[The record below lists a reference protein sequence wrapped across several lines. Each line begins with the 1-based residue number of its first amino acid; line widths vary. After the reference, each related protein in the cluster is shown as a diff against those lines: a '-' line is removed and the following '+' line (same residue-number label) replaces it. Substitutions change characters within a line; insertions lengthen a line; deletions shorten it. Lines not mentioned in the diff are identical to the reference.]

1 MPQNRLLPTDP
12 AGQDEVLDL
21 YHSFA
26 GEFFETKVNKYFY
39 AQLLTS
45 RKFAGPVFKQRIPFL
60 EKLIC
65 TIGYPFI
72 KRGLQKEFN
81 LSQNTPED
89 WLFEIKKMFTKVDG
103 ILSDKRRYL
112 TGDQFTLADL
122 GFAAI
127 AAPMILPEEF
137 GGVLP
142 AINQIPD
149 DYRKAVYDL
158 RATVA
163 GQFVLRIYQEE
174 RPVMLPQSEIPKEPN
189 FFKKGMTRIFIAL
202 GKNKYK
208 LFYFLQKNFPVLKI
222 PFIKLAVVSRN
233 DLLVE
238 MMNRD
243 EDFTVEEINS
253 KKMADQKGAFFLG
266 MDRNNPQFDRERNF
280 VRKATKKDDLDI
292 IRNFIRTSSAEI
304 IRNAQPYGKLD
315 VANSYCK
322 VILVRLV
329 DHYFGVPAPTET
341 VMREWLRNLF
351 FDLFLNLLNNKAK
364 HEIAVKSA
372 NERKMWLLQIIKDRK
387 QDLKDGK
394 TLADNLFNRM
404 ITMAGEQD
412 NEWVDDDV
420 LQRNIGGLI
429 TGILETTNKSVVL
442 ILDELFNRPESL
454 KKAIA
459 VAESA
464 DMIKMYGYVKEA
476 MRFNPTQPGV
486 PRYSESKHILT
497 GKGQKIYTI
506 PAKRKVLALTAGA
519 MFDPMAFPDP
529 KKFIGDRNSTYMNYG
544 FALHEC
550 YGRFINEVTLSE
562 FTATILRLKNVRREP
577 GRTGRGTGIT
587 AESFPDHFVVRFD

>member
-1 MPQNRLLPTDP
+1 
-12 AGQDEVLDL
+12 
-21 YHSFA
+21 
-26 GEFFETKVNKYFY
+26 
-39 AQLLTS
+39 
-45 RKFAGPVFKQRIPFL
+45 
-60 EKLIC
+60 
-65 TIGYPFI
+65 
-72 KRGLQKEFN
+72 
-81 LSQNTPED
+81 
-89 WLFEIKKMFTKVDG
+89 
-103 ILSDKRRYL
+103 
-112 TGDQFTLADL
+112 
-122 GFAAI
+122 
-127 AAPMILPEEF
+127 
-137 GGVLP
+137 
-142 AINQIPD
+142 
-149 DYRKAVYDL
+149 
-158 RATVA
+158 
-163 GQFVLRIYQEE
+163 
-174 RPVMLPQSEIPKEPN
+174 
-189 FFKKGMTRIFIAL
+189 
-202 GKNKYK
+202 
-208 LFYFLQKNFPVLKI
+208 
-222 PFIKLAVVSRN
+222 
-233 DLLVE
+233 
-238 MMNRD
+238 
-243 EDFTVEEINS
+243 
-253 KKMADQKGAFFLG
+253 
-266 MDRNNPQFDRERNF
+266 
-280 VRKATKKDDLDI
+280 
-292 IRNFIRTSSAEI
+292 
-304 IRNAQPYGKLD
+304 
-315 VANSYCK
+315 
-322 VILVRLV
+322 
-329 DHYFGVPAPTET
+329 
-341 VMREWLRNLF
+341 MREWLRNLF